1 MKIRFQSLDILRGI
15 TLAGMILVN
24 NAGNWEFTYSP
35 LLHAEWNGF
44 TPTDLVFPS
53 FLFMV
58 GVAMR
63 FSFKAFNYELTPAV
77 RNKIL
82 KRTLYLFLINYFV
95 FYFPFTDFSFEKLR
109 FLNVLPRIALSYCAV
124 SFLTLQVPSK
134 WLTWINAGILLTFWG
149 ILYAF
154 GEAGSWMDISENA
167 VRKLDLFLFGE
178 SHLYHG
184 NVVNG
189 IRIAFDPEGLLST
202 LPAISTCL
210 FGYQVSLYLE
220 NQAKE
225 NKSALLGLLGWG
237 AALILMAVIWNHAF
251 PINKKLWT
259 SSFVLLC
266 AGIDFILI
274 GLLHWWIETKE
285 RHFGNT
291 FFLVFGTNSIL
302 AYGISEVIAIQ
313 LGKFQIQDR
322 SASDWLYWHIFEPI
336 FGKYNGS
343 LAYAITFV
351 LVCWGVCWVFWRKKW
366 FLKV

>member
-1 MKIRFQSLDILRGI
+1 MKTRFLSLDILRGI

-24 NAGNWEFTYSP
+24 NAGNWQFTYAP

-63 FSFKAFNYELTPAV
+63 FSFKTFNYQLTPAV

-82 KRTLYLFLINYFV
+82 KRTLYLFLINYFI
-95 FYFPFTDFSFEKLR
+95 FYFPFTHFSFETLR
-109 FLNVLPRIALSYCAV
+109 FLNVLPRIALSFCAV
-124 SFLTLQVPSK
+124 SFLTLKVPSK
-134 WLTWINAGILLTFWG
+134 RLTWINAGILFSFWA
-149 ILYAF
+149 ILYFF
-154 GEAGSWMDISENA
+154 GDAGLWMDISSNA

-189 IRIAFDPEGLLST
+189 IAIAFDPEGLLST

-210 FGYQVSLYLE
+210 FGYQVSLFLE

-225 NKSALLGLLGWG
+225 NKSALLSLLGWG
-237 AALILMAVIWNHAF
+237 AVLIVVALIWDQVF

-274 GLLHWWIETKE
+274 GLLNWWMETKE

-313 LGKFQIQDR
+313 LGNYQIQDM
-322 SASDWLYWHIFEPI
+322 SASEWLYWHLFEPI

-343 LAYAITFV
+343 LAYAIAFV
-351 LVCWGVCWVFWRKKW
+351 LVCWSICWVFWKKKI

>member
-1 MKIRFQSLDILRGI
+1 MKTRFLSLDILRGI

-24 NAGNWEFTYSP
+24 NNGNGDYTYGP
-35 LLHAEWNGF
+35 LLHANWNGF

-63 FSFKAFNYELTPAV
+63 FSFKAFNYELTPSV

-124 SFLTLQVPSK
+124 AFITLQAPKK
-134 WLTWINAGILLTFWG
+134 WLTWINAGILLSFWG

-154 GEAGSWMDISENA
+154 GDAGSWMDISTNA
-167 VRKLDLFLFGE
+167 VRKLDLLLFGE

-189 IRIAFDPEGLLST
+189 VHIAFDPEGLLST

-237 AALILMAVIWNHAF
+237 AALIAIALIWDQAF
-251 PINKKLWT
+251 PVNKKLWT

-274 GLLHWWIETKE
+274 GLLNWWIETKE

-291 FFLVFGTNSIL
+291 FFLVLGTNSIL

-313 LGKFQIQDR
+313 LGKYQIQDQ

-351 LVCWGVCWVFWRKKW
+351 LVCWSVCWVFWKKKL

>member
-1 MKIRFQSLDILRGI
+1 
-15 TLAGMILVN
+15 
-24 NAGNWEFTYSP
+24 
-35 LLHAEWNGF
+35 
-44 TPTDLVFPS
+44 
-53 FLFMV
+53 
-58 GVAMR
+58 
-63 FSFKAFNYELTPAV
+63 
-77 RNKIL
+77 
-82 KRTLYLFLINYFV
+82 LYLFLINYFV

-134 WLTWINAGILLTFWG
+134 WLTWINAGILLSFWG

-154 GEAGSWMDISENA
+154 GDAGSWMDISENA

-189 IRIAFDPEGLLST
+189 IRIAFDPDGFLST

-220 NQAKE
+220 KQAKE
-225 NKSALLGLLGWG
+225 EKSALLGLLGWG
-237 AALILMAVIWNHAF
+237 AALIFLAIIWDHAF

-274 GLLHWWIETKE
+274 GLLNWWIETKE

-313 LGKFQIQDR
+313 LGKYQIQDQ
-322 SASDWLYWHIFEPI
+322 SASDWLYWHLFEPI

-343 LAYAITFV
+343 LAYAIAFV
-351 LVCWGVCWVFWRKKW
+351 LVCWSVCWVFWKKKW

>member
-1 MKIRFQSLDILRGI
+1 MKTRFLSLDILRGI
-15 TLAGMILVN
+15 TLAAMILVN
-24 NAGNWEFTYSP
+24 NNGNGDYTYGP
-35 LLHAEWNGF
+35 LLHAQWNGF

-134 WLTWINAGILLTFWG
+134 WLTWINAGILLAFWG

-210 FGYQVSLYLE
+210 LGYQVSLYLE

-291 FFLVFGTNSIL
+291 FFLVL
-302 AYGISEVIAIQ
+302 AQIRYLPTE
-313 LGKFQIQDR
+313 FQ
-322 SASDWLYWHIFEPI
+322 
-336 FGKYNGS
+336 KS
-343 LAYAITFV
+343 LPSN
-351 LVCWGVCWVFWRKKW
+351 
-366 FLKV
+366 

>member
-1 MKIRFQSLDILRGI
+1 
-15 TLAGMILVN
+15 
-24 NAGNWEFTYSP
+24 
-35 LLHAEWNGF
+35 
-44 TPTDLVFPS
+44 
-53 FLFMV
+53 MV

-134 WLTWINAGILLTFWG
+134 RLTWINAGILLSFWG
-149 ILYAF
+149 ILYVF
-154 GEAGSWMDISENA
+154 GDAGSWMDISENA

-189 IRIAFDPEGLLST
+189 IRIAFDPEGFLST

-220 NQAKE
+220 NQSKE
-225 NKSALLGLLGWG
+225 GKSALLGLLGWG
-237 AALILMAVIWNHAF
+237 AALIFLAVIWDHAF

-274 GLLHWWIETKE
+274 GLLNWWIETKE

-313 LGKFQIQDR
+313 LGKYQIQDQ

-343 LAYAITFV
+343 LAYAIAFV
-351 LVCWGVCWVFWRKKW
+351 LVCWGICWVFWKKKW

>member
-1 MKIRFQSLDILRGI
+1 M
-15 TLAGMILVN
+15 
-24 NAGNWEFTYSP
+24 
-35 LLHAEWNGF
+35 
-44 TPTDLVFPS
+44 
-53 FLFMV
+53 
-58 GVAMR
+58 
-63 FSFKAFNYELTPAV
+63 
-77 RNKIL
+77 
-82 KRTLYLFLINYFV
+82 
-95 FYFPFTDFSFEKLR
+95 
-109 FLNVLPRIALSYCAV
+109 
-124 SFLTLQVPSK
+124 
-134 WLTWINAGILLTFWG
+134 
-149 ILYAF
+149 YAF
-154 GEAGSWMDISENA
+154 GDAGLWMDISHNA

-189 IRIAFDPEGLLST
+189 VRIAFDPEGFLST

-237 AALILMAVIWNHAF
+237 STLIIIALIWDQAF
-251 PINKKLWT
+251 PVNKKLWT

-274 GLLHWWIETKE
+274 GLLNWWIETKE

-291 FFLVFGTNSIL
+291 FFLVLGTNSIL
-302 AYGISEVIAIQ
+302 AYGISEIIAIQ
-313 LGKFQIQDR
+313 LGKYQIQGQ
-322 SASDWLYWHIFEPI
+322 SGSDWLYWHIFEPI

>member
-1 MKIRFQSLDILRGI
+1 
-15 TLAGMILVN
+15 
-24 NAGNWEFTYSP
+24 
-35 LLHAEWNGF
+35 
-44 TPTDLVFPS
+44 
-53 FLFMV
+53 
-58 GVAMR
+58 MR
-63 FSFKAFNYELTPAV
+63 FSFKAFNYELTPSV

-124 SFLTLQVPSK
+124 AFITLQVPSK
-134 WLTWINAGILLTFWG
+134 WLTWINAGILLSFWG
-149 ILYAF
+149 IMYAF
-154 GEAGSWMDISENA
+154 GDAGLWMDISHNA

-189 IRIAFDPEGLLST
+189 IRIAFDPEGFLST

-225 NKSALLGLLGWG
+225 GKSALIGLLGWG
-237 AALILMAVIWNHAF
+237 AALILVAVIWDQAF

-259 SSFVLLC
+259 SSFVLIC

-274 GLLHWWIETKE
+274 GLLNWWIETKE

-291 FFLVFGTNSIL
+291 FFLVLGTNSIL
-302 AYGISEVIAIQ
+302 AYGISEIIAIQ
-313 LGKFQIQDR
+313 LGNFQIQDK
-322 SASDWLYWHIFEPI
+322 SAIEWLYWHIFEPI

-343 LAYAITFV
+343 LAYAIAFV
-351 LVCWGVCWVFWRKKW
+351 MVCWSVCWVFWRQKW

>member
-1 MKIRFQSLDILRGI
+1 VVAFI
-15 TLAGMILVN
+15 TLQ
-24 NAGNWEFTYSP
+24 
-35 LLHAEWNGF
+35 
-44 TPTDLVFPS
+44 
-53 FLFMV
+53 
-58 GVAMR
+58 
-63 FSFKAFNYELTPAV
+63 TPA
-77 RNKIL
+77 
-82 KRTLYLFLINYFV
+82 
-95 FYFPFTDFSFEKLR
+95 
-109 FLNVLPRIALSYCAV
+109 
-124 SFLTLQVPSK
+124 K
-134 WLTWINAGILLTFWG
+134 WLTWINAGILLSFWG
-149 ILYAF
+149 IMYAF
-154 GEAGSWMDISENA
+154 GDAGLWMDISHNT

-189 IRIAFDPEGLLST
+189 VRIAFDPEGFLST

-237 AALILMAVIWNHAF
+237 STLIIIALIWDQAF
-251 PINKKLWT
+251 PVNKKLWT

-274 GLLHWWIETKE
+274 GLLNWWIETKE

-291 FFLVFGTNSIL
+291 FFLVLGTNSIL
-302 AYGISEVIAIQ
+302 AYGISEIIAIQ
-313 LGKFQIQDR
+313 LGKYQIQGQ
-322 SASDWLYWHIFEPI
+322 SGSDWLYWHIFEPI

>member
-1 MKIRFQSLDILRGI
+1 MKTRFLSLDILRGI

-63 FSFKAFNYELTPAV
+63 FSFKAFNYELTPSV

-95 FYFPFTDFSFEKLR
+95 FYFPFTDFSFENLR

-134 WLTWINAGILLTFWG
+134 WLTWINAGILLSYWG
-149 ILYAF
+149 IMYGF
-154 GEAGSWMDISENA
+154 GDAGLWMDISHNA

-184 NVVNG
+184 DEVNG
-189 IRIAFDPEGLLST
+189 VPIAFDPEGFLST

-220 NQAKE
+220 NKAKE
-225 NKSALLGLLGWG
+225 GKSALLGLLGWG
-237 AALILMAVIWNHAF
+237 ASLILVAVIWDQAF

-259 SSFVLLC
+259 SSFVLIC

-274 GLLHWWIETKE
+274 GLLNWWIEAKE
-285 RHFGNT
+285 RQFGNT
-291 FFLVFGTNSIL
+291 FFLVLGTNSIL
-302 AYGISEVIAIQ
+302 AYGISEIIAIQ
-313 LGKFQIQDR
+313 LGNVQIQDM
-322 SASDWLYWHIFEPI
+322 SASQWLYWHLFEPI

-343 LAYAITFV
+343 LAYAITFL
-351 LVCWGVCWVFWRKKW
+351 LVCWGVCWVFWKKKW

>member
-1 MKIRFQSLDILRGI
+1 MKTRFLSLDILRGI

-24 NAGNWEFTYSP
+24 NSGNGDFTYGP
-35 LLHAEWNGF
+35 LMHANWNGF
-44 TPTDLVFPS
+44 TTTDLVFPS

-63 FSFKAFNYELTPAV
+63 FSFKSFNYDLTPSV

-82 KRTLYLFLINYFV
+82 KRTVYLFLINYFI
-95 FYFPFTDFSFEKLR
+95 FYFPFTDFSFENLR
-109 FLNVLPRIALSYCAV
+109 FLNVLPRIALSFCAV
-124 SFLTLQVPSK
+124 SFLTLLVPSK
-134 WLTWINAGILLTFWG
+134 WLTWINAGILLSFWG
-149 ILYAF
+149 ILYFF
-154 GEAGSWMDISENA
+154 GDAGLWMEISSNA
-167 VRKLDLFLFGE
+167 VRKLDLFLFGA

-189 IRIAFDPEGLLST
+189 ISIAFDPEGLLST

-237 AALILMAVIWNHAF
+237 AVLILLAVIWDHAF

-274 GLLHWWIETKE
+274 GLLNWWIETKE

-313 LGKFQIQDR
+313 LGKFQIQDM

-351 LVCWGVCWVFWRKKW
+351 LVCWGVCWVFWKKKI
-366 FLKV
+366 FFKV

>member
-1 MKIRFQSLDILRGI
+1 MKTRFLSLDILRGI

-24 NAGNWEFTYSP
+24 NAGNWDFTYSP

-63 FSFKAFNYELTPAV
+63 FSFKAFDYQLNPSI

-82 KRTLYLFLINYFV
+82 KRTIYLFLINYFV
-95 FYFPFTDFSFEKLR
+95 FYFPFTDFSFENLR
-109 FLNVLPRIALSYCAV
+109 FLNVLPRIALSYCVVA
-124 SFLTLQVPSK
+124 FITLQVPSK
-134 WLTWINAGILLTFWG
+134 WLTWINAGILLSFWG
-149 ILYAF
+149 IMYAF
-154 GEAGSWMDISENA
+154 GDTGLWLDISHNA

-189 IRIAFDPEGLLST
+189 VQIAFDPEGLLST
-202 LPAISTCL
+202 IPAISTCL
-210 FGYQVSLYLE
+210 FGYQVSLFLE

-225 NKSALLGLLGWG
+225 GKSALLGLLGWG
-237 AALILMAVIWNHAF
+237 AALILVAIIWDRAF

-259 SSFVLLC
+259 SSFVLIC

-274 GLLHWWIETKE
+274 GLLNWWIETKE
-285 RHFGNT
+285 RYFGNT
-291 FFLVFGTNSIL
+291 FFLVLGTNSIL
-302 AYGISEVIAIQ
+302 AYGISEIIAIQ
-313 LGKFQIQDR
+313 LGNFQIQDK
-322 SASDWLYWHIFEPI
+322 SASEWLYWHIFEPI

-351 LVCWGVCWVFWRKKW
+351 LVCWSVCWLFWRKKW

>member
-1 MKIRFQSLDILRGI
+1 MKTRFLSLDILRGI

-24 NAGNWEFTYSP
+24 NNGNGDFTYGL
-35 LLHAEWNGF
+35 LLHAQWNGF

-63 FSFKAFNYELTPAV
+63 FSFKAFNYELTPSV

-124 SFLTLQVPSK
+124 AFITLQVPSK
-134 WLTWINAGILLTFWG
+134 WLTWINAGILLSFWG
-149 ILYAF
+149 IMYAF
-154 GEAGSWMDISENA
+154 GDAGLWMDISHNA

-189 IRIAFDPEGLLST
+189 VRIAFDPEGFLST

-225 NKSALLGLLGWG
+225 GKSALLGLLGWG
-237 AALILMAVIWNHAF
+237 AALILVAVIWDQAF

-259 SSFVLLC
+259 SSFVLIC

-274 GLLHWWIETKE
+274 GLLNWWIETKE

-291 FFLVFGTNSIL
+291 FFLVLGTNSIL
-302 AYGISEVIAIQ
+302 AYGISEIIAIQ
-313 LGKFQIQDR
+313 LGNFQIQDK
-322 SASDWLYWHIFEPI
+322 SASEWLYWHIFEPI

-343 LAYAITFV
+343 LAYAIAFV
-351 LVCWGVCWVFWRKKW
+351 MVCWSVCWVFWRKKW

>member
-1 MKIRFQSLDILRGI
+1 
-15 TLAGMILVN
+15 
-24 NAGNWEFTYSP
+24 
-35 LLHAEWNGF
+35 
-44 TPTDLVFPS
+44 
-53 FLFMV
+53 
-58 GVAMR
+58 
-63 FSFKAFNYELTPAV
+63 
-77 RNKIL
+77 
-82 KRTLYLFLINYFV
+82 
-95 FYFPFTDFSFEKLR
+95 
-109 FLNVLPRIALSYCAV
+109 
-124 SFLTLQVPSK
+124 
-134 WLTWINAGILLTFWG
+134 
-149 ILYAF
+149 
-154 GEAGSWMDISENA
+154 MDISENA

-189 IRIAFDPEGLLST
+189 IRIAFDPEGFLST

-237 AALILMAVIWNHAF
+237 AALILVAVIWDHAF

-274 GLLHWWIETKE
+274 GFLNWWIETKE

-313 LGKFQIQDR
+313 LGKFQIQDM

-351 LVCWGVCWVFWRKKW
+351 LVCWGVCWVFWKKKI

>member
-1 MKIRFQSLDILRGI
+1 MKTRFLSLDILRGI

-24 NAGNWEFTYSP
+24 NAGNWQFTYAP

-82 KRTLYLFLINYFV
+82 KRTLYLFLINYFI
-95 FYFPFTDFSFEKLR
+95 FYFPFTHFSFETLR
-109 FLNVLPRIALSYCAV
+109 FLNVLPRIALSFCAV

-134 WLTWINAGILLTFWG
+134 WLTWINAGILLSFWA
-149 ILYAF
+149 ILYFF
-154 GEAGSWMDISENA
+154 GDAGLWMDISSNA

-189 IRIAFDPEGLLST
+189 IAIAFDPEGLLST

-210 FGYQVSLYLE
+210 FFFAAFMLSTMFGYGRP
-220 NQAKE
+220 AFF
-225 NKSALLGLLGWG
+225 
-237 AALILMAVIWNHAF
+237 AAAF
-251 PINKKLWT
+251 AEAFCDGE
-259 SSFVLLC
+259 SFL
-266 AGIDFILI
+266 DFFE
-274 GLLHWWIETKE
+274 G
-285 RHFGNT
+285 
-291 FFLVFGTNSIL
+291 FLVSQTGF
-302 AYGISEVIAIQ
+302 
-313 LGKFQIQDR
+313 F
-322 SASDWLYWHIFEPI
+322 
-336 FGKYNGS
+336 
-343 LAYAITFV
+343 ITF
-351 LVCWGVCWVFWRKKW
+351 
-366 FLKV
+366 

>member
-1 MKIRFQSLDILRGI
+1 MKTRFLSLDILRGI

-24 NAGNWEFTYSP
+24 NNGNGDFTYGP
-35 LLHAEWNGF
+35 LLHAKWNGF

-63 FSFKAFNYELTPAV
+63 FSFKAFNYELTPSV

-82 KRTLYLFLINYFV
+82 KRTIYLFLINYFV

-134 WLTWINAGILLTFWG
+134 WLTWINAGILLSFWG
-149 ILYAF
+149 ILYVF
-154 GEAGSWMDISENA
+154 GDAGSWMDISENA

-189 IRIAFDPEGLLST
+189 IRIAFDPEGFLST

-225 NKSALLGLLGWG
+225 NKSSLLGLLGWG
-237 AALILMAVIWNHAF
+237 AVLILLAVIWDHAF

-274 GLLHWWIETKE
+274 GFLNWWIETKE

-313 LGKFQIQDR
+313 LNKIQIQDM
-322 SASDWLYWHIFEPI
+322 SASDWLYCHIFEPI

-343 LAYAITFV
+343 FAYAITFV
-351 LVCWGVCWVFWRKKW
+351 LVCWGVCWVFWKKKI

>member
-1 MKIRFQSLDILRGI
+1 
-15 TLAGMILVN
+15 
-24 NAGNWEFTYSP
+24 
-35 LLHAEWNGF
+35 
-44 TPTDLVFPS
+44 
-53 FLFMV
+53 MV

-63 FSFKAFNYELTPAV
+63 FSFKAFNYELTPSV

-109 FLNVLPRIALSYCAV
+109 FLNVLPRIALSYCVVA
-124 SFLTLQVPSK
+124 FITLQVPSK
-134 WLTWINAGILLTFWG
+134 WLTWINAGILLSFWG
-149 ILYAF
+149 IMYAF
-154 GEAGSWMDISENA
+154 GDAGLWMDISHNA

-189 IRIAFDPEGLLST
+189 VRIAFDPEGFLST

-225 NKSALLGLLGWG
+225 GKSALLGLLGWG
-237 AALILMAVIWNHAF
+237 AALILVAVIWDQAF

-259 SSFVLLC
+259 SSFVLIC

-274 GLLHWWIETKE
+274 GLLNWWIETKE

-291 FFLVFGTNSIL
+291 FFLVLGTNSIL
-302 AYGISEVIAIQ
+302 AYGISEIIAIQ
-313 LGKFQIQDR
+313 LGNFQIQDK
-322 SASDWLYWHIFEPI
+322 SASEWLYWHIFEPI

-343 LAYAITFV
+343 LAYAIAFV
-351 LVCWGVCWVFWRKKW
+351 MVCWSVCWVFWRKKW

>member
-1 MKIRFQSLDILRGI
+1 MKTRFLSLDILRGI

-24 NAGNWEFTYSP
+24 NNGNGDFTYWP
-35 LLHAEWNGF
+35 LSHAVWNGF

-63 FSFKAFNYELTPAV
+63 FSFKAFNYELTPSV

-124 SFLTLQVPSK
+124 SFITLQVPSK
-134 WLTWINAGILLTFWG
+134 WLTWINAGILLSFWG

-154 GEAGSWMDISENA
+154 GDAGLWMDISHNA
-167 VRKLDLFLFGE
+167 VRKLDLFIFGE

-184 NVVNG
+184 NLVNG
-189 IRIAFDPEGLLST
+189 VRIAFDPEGFLST

-225 NKSALLGLLGWG
+225 SKSALTGLLGWG
-237 AALILMAVIWNHAF
+237 AALIVLAVIWDQAF

-274 GLLHWWIETKE
+274 GLLNWWIETKK

-291 FFLVFGTNSIL
+291 FFLVLGTNSIL
-302 AYGISEVIAIQ
+302 AYGISEIIAIQ
-313 LGKFQIQDR
+313 LGKYQIQGQ
-322 SASDWLYWHIFEPI
+322 SGSDWLYWHLFEPI

-343 LAYAITFV
+343 LAYAISFV

>member
-1 MKIRFQSLDILRGI
+1 
-15 TLAGMILVN
+15 
-24 NAGNWEFTYSP
+24 
-35 LLHAEWNGF
+35 
-44 TPTDLVFPS
+44 
-53 FLFMV
+53 
-58 GVAMR
+58 MR
-63 FSFKAFNYELTPAV
+63 FSFKAFNYELTSSV

-95 FYFPFTDFSFEKLR
+95 FYFPFTDFSFENLR

-124 SFLTLQVPSK
+124 SFITLQVPSK
-134 WLTWINAGILLTFWG
+134 WLTWINAGILLVFWG

-154 GEAGSWMDISENA
+154 GDAGLWMDISHNA

-184 NVVNG
+184 NLVNG
-189 IRIAFDPEGLLST
+189 VRIAFDPEGFLST

-237 AALILMAVIWNHAF
+237 SALIIIALIWDQAF
-251 PINKKLWT
+251 PVNKKLWT

-274 GLLHWWIETKE
+274 GLLNWWIETKK
-285 RHFGNT
+285 RHFANT
-291 FFLVFGTNSIL
+291 FFLVLGTNSIL
-302 AYGISEVIAIQ
+302 AYGISEIIAIQ
-313 LGKFQIQDR
+313 LGKYQIQGQ
-322 SASDWLYWHIFEPI
+322 SGSDWLYWHIFEPI

-343 LAYAITFV
+343 LAYAISFV
-351 LVCWGVCWVFWRKKW
+351 LVCWGVCWVFWKKKW

>member
-1 MKIRFQSLDILRGI
+1 MKTRFQSLDILRGI

>member
-1 MKIRFQSLDILRGI
+1 
-15 TLAGMILVN
+15 
-24 NAGNWEFTYSP
+24 
-35 LLHAEWNGF
+35 
-44 TPTDLVFPS
+44 
-53 FLFMV
+53 
-58 GVAMR
+58 
-63 FSFKAFNYELTPAV
+63 
-77 RNKIL
+77 
-82 KRTLYLFLINYFV
+82 LFLINYFV

-124 SFLTLQVPSK
+124 AFITLQVPSK
-134 WLTWINAGILLTFWG
+134 WLTWINAGILLSFWG
-149 ILYAF
+149 IMYAF
-154 GEAGSWMDISENA
+154 GDAGLWMDISHNA

-189 IRIAFDPEGLLST
+189 VRIAFDPEGLLST

-225 NKSALLGLLGWG
+225 GKSALIGLLGWG
-237 AALILMAVIWNHAF
+237 AALILVAVIWDQAF

-259 SSFVLLC
+259 SSFVLVC

-274 GLLHWWIETKE
+274 GLLNWWIETKE
-285 RHFGNT
+285 RHFSNT
-291 FFLVFGTNSIL
+291 FFLVLGTNSIL
-302 AYGISEVIAIQ
+302 AYGISEIIAIQ
-313 LGKFQIQDR
+313 LGNFQIQDK
-322 SASDWLYWHIFEPI
+322 SASEWLYWHIFEPI

-343 LAYAITFV
+343 LAYAIAFV
-351 LVCWGVCWVFWRKKW
+351 MVCWSVCWVFWRKKW

>member
-1 MKIRFQSLDILRGI
+1 MKTRFLSLDILRGI

-24 NAGNWEFTYSP
+24 NNGNGDFTYAP
-35 LLHAEWNGF
+35 LLHAKWNGF

-124 SFLTLQVPSK
+124 AFITLQAPKK
-134 WLTWINAGILLTFWG
+134 WLTWINAGILLSFWG

-154 GEAGSWMDISENA
+154 GDAGSWMDISTNA
-167 VRKLDLFLFGE
+167 VRKLDLLLFGE

-189 IRIAFDPEGLLST
+189 VHIAFDPEGLLST

-237 AALILMAVIWNHAF
+237 AALIGIALIWDQAF
-251 PINKKLWT
+251 PVNKKLWT

-266 AGIDFILI
+266 AGFDFILI
-274 GLLHWWIETKE
+274 GLLNWWIETKE

-291 FFLVFGTNSIL
+291 FFLVLGTNSIL

-313 LGKFQIQDR
+313 LGKYQIQDQ

-351 LVCWGVCWVFWRKKW
+351 LVCWSVCWVFWRKKW